1 VVSIR
6 WNGIRGVSGGG
17 LGGDVGGGGFV
28 GVLRERCLKS
38 SVRVGGHRAVRRGDE
53 SGWKEEEDVKGGK
66 GEQSHIVE
74 RTESVR

>member
-1 VVSIR
+1 
-6 WNGIRGVSGGG
+6 
-17 LGGDVGGGGFV
+17 VGGGGSV